1 MALRRYDLESPRDQI
16 RELPAC
22 GCGTLLRAKPLGR
35 RRFLG
40 LTLAT
45 VGAGAMLPGLA
56 SAAEPGKSYAA
67 MLLTCIDP
75 RFVTSAREYMVG
87 TKHWKDNYSLF
98 SFAGAAV
105 GAVAPKLEGWHQ
117 TFWDNLAI
125 TIQLHQIKNLVALDH
140 RDCGAAE
147 LAYGKDAVAT
157 PKAETETHRKV
168 LTEFRAEVGK
178 RHPQLRVV
186 TGLIA
191 KSGKVEMLG

>member
-1 MALRRYDLESPRDQI
+1 MALRRYDPDSPRDQI
-16 RELPAC
+16 GQLPVC

-40 LTLAT
+40 LSLAT
-45 VGAGAMLPGLA
+45 VALWAAPLDLA
-56 SAAEPGKSYAA
+56 NAASGHYEA

-75 RFVTSAREYMVG
+75 RFVTAARNYMVDA
-87 TKHWKDNYSLF
+87 KHWKDNYSLF

-117 TFWDNLAI
+117 TFWDNLGI
-125 TIQLHQIKNLVALDH
+125 TLQLHNIKNLVALDH

-147 LAYGKDAVAT
+147 LAYGKEAVAT
-157 PKAETETHRKV
+157 PKLETETHRKV
-168 LTEFRAEVGK
+168 LAEFRAEVGK
-178 RHPQLRVV
+178 RHPQLRVI

>member
-1 MALRRYDLESPRDQI
+1 MALLRPETVQPPVDQPR
-16 RELPAC
+16 LCSCAAP
-22 GCGTLLRAKPLGR
+22 LSVPPLGR

-45 VGAGAMLPGLA
+45 VAV
-56 SAAEPGKSYAA
+56 SAAPLELANAASGHYEA

-75 RFVTSAREYMVG
+75 RFVTAARNYMVDG
-87 TKHWKDNYSLF
+87 KHWKDNYSLF

>member
-1 MALRRYDLESPRDQI
+1 MALLGYE
-16 RELPAC
+16 PASSAQTGSC
-22 GCGTLLRAKPLGR
+22 NCTATLSARPLGR

-45 VGAGAMLPGLA
+45 IGAGAALPGLA
-56 SAAEPGKSYAA
+56 SAAEPGKSYEA

-75 RFVTSAREYMVG
+75 RFVTSARNYMVG
-87 TKHWKDNYSLF
+87 AKHWTDNYSQF

-105 GAVAPKLEGWHQ
+105 GAVAPKLESWHQ

-125 TIQLHQIKNLVALDH
+125 TIELHKIKHLVALDH

-147 LAYGKDAVAT
+147 LAYGKEAVAT

-168 LTEFRAEVGK
+168 LAEFRAEVGK
-178 RHPQLRVV
+178 RQPKLNVI

-191 KSGKVEMLG
+191 KSGKIEMLG

>member
-1 MALRRYDLESPRDQI
+1 MALLRPQSVQPSFDQPRPCRCVATWSASPV
-16 RELPAC
+16 
-22 GCGTLLRAKPLGR
+22 GR

-45 VGAGAMLPGLA
+45 VAVGAAPVDLA
-56 SAAEPGKSYAA
+56 NAASGHYEA

-75 RFVTSAREYMVG
+75 RFVTAARGYMVG
-87 TKHWKDNYSLF
+87 TKHWKDNYSQF
-98 SFAGAAV
+98 SFAGAAI

-125 TIQLHQIKNLVALDH
+125 TLQLHNIKNLVALDH

-147 LAYGKDAVAT
+147 LAYGKEAVAT
-157 PKAETETHRKV
+157 PKAETETHRKA
-168 LTEFRAEVGK
+168 LAEFRAEVGK
-178 RHPQLRVV
+178 RHPQLHLI

-191 KSGKVEMLG
+191 KNGKVEMLG